1 MRNHLIPSAI
11 ALAAALSATPA
22 LARPMTEVDLATMNR
37 VAAPAAS
44 PDGRWLVYQVTAT
57 APETYKRSTGLWII
71 DRTAKSGKPPPIA
84 DAAGKNENASAFSP
98 DRQLNFVSGAA
109 GSDQVWRVAV
119 GPVSGPAKQVTDD
132 KDNAAGIQL
141 STAPPPT

>member
-44 PDGRWLVYQVTAT
+44 PDGRWLVYQVTET

-71 DRTAKSGKPPPIA
+71 DRTAKSGKPAHIA
-84 DAAGKNENASAFSP
+84 DAAGKNESPPAFGP
-98 DRQLNFVSGAA
+98 DGVLFFVPDAE
-109 GSDQVWRVAV
+109 GSDQSTRLRGGPDSRTARTTD
-119 GPVSGPAKQVTDD
+119 GPVGTER
-132 KDNAAGIQL
+132 
-141 STAPPPT
+141 